1 MNMYETVIGSHRVT
15 KVPAGPGVL
24 ANCCRQLINQ
34 ILLIPYQAVQL
45 ITGPVSE
52 ILCKSCLEIG
62 CVGDPCLGA
71 EKVTTGLALLLA
83 QTAAKSHPQQET
95 VTVCQPLAGIWSHV
109 RGSSHPVAPPWKQE
123 LGNESMC

>member
-62 CVGDPCLGA
+62 CVGGSMLRGREGHNWAGTIVGSNGSKITSTAGDSDSLSAFGWDLESREGELSPSSSSLETGA
-71 EKVTTGLALLLA
+71 G
-83 QTAAKSHPQQET
+83 
-95 VTVCQPLAGIWSHV
+95 
-109 RGSSHPVAPPWKQE
+109 
-123 LGNESMC
+123 